1 MKKPQATRVR
11 GFTLTELL
19 AVIAVIAILAAL
31 LLPAV
36 ALAKAKARRAQCLGN
51 LRQVG
56 LGYRLWAHEH
66 SDKYPWAVA
75 MTNHGTLGTD
85 NWADHY
91 RVCSNEFVT
100 PKIVV
105 CPSDRQKAIAA
116 NWGLLDG
123 DRHISFFA
131 GVDADKNKPQT
142 IVAGDRNVRGG
153 GRGLE
158 SSWSRDMGAS
168 IDAAWLNSIHVNR
181 GDIALADGSV
191 QQTKTPALR
200 EQISAALQSGTQTV
214 TFSLPRGSFS
224 NPLPR

>member
-1 MKKPQATRVR
+1 MKRPQAARV
-11 GFTLTELL
+11 GAFTLTELL
-19 AVIAVIAILAAL
+19 AVIAVIVILAAL

-36 ALAKAKARRAQCLGN
+36 ALARAKARRAQCLGN
-51 LRQVG
+51 LRQIG
-56 LGYRLWAHEH
+56 LGYGLWAHEH

-75 MTNHGTLGTD
+75 MTNHGTLGTAD
-85 NWADHY
+85 WADHY

-100 PKIVV
+100 PRIVV

-116 NWGLLDG
+116 TWNVLDG

-131 GVDADKNKPQT
+131 GVDADKGKPQT
-142 IVAGDRNVRGG
+142 IVAGDRNVQGG
-153 GRGLE
+153 GRGLDL
-158 SSWSRDMGAS
+158 SWSRDMGAS
-168 IDAAWLNSIHVNR
+168 IDAAWLNTIHVNQ
-181 GDIALADGSV
+181 GEIALADGSA

-200 EQISAALQSGTQTV
+200 EQISAALQSGSQTI